1 MGKTKRIVCRWL
13 SGVVLTVCCVG
24 SLSAQ
29 NIITRLYNRFLN
41 DTTASNQPHLALYP
55 TIAYAPE
62 TSLEIG
68 ASALYLYHANN
79 DTVNNRLSELQAFG
93 FVTLLGQYGLNLDN
107 TVFGDRDR
115 WYFLGRARFQRFPLL
130 YYGIGPDAHAD
141 NPATVDAFS
150 IQARQR
156 VMRRIHPNLFGGLVV
171 DLQHL
176 SNVAF
181 QQPEGTSFTLP
192 RGSGGSTNLG
202 LGVGLI
208 YDSRPNVLNARKGAF
223 AELTYLNYHP
233 TRASTYAFSNMLA
246 DVRLYKTVRPN
257 QVLAWQ
263 AYGVLAGG
271 DAPFNQLALLGG
283 ETIMRGYYL
292 GRYRDKV
299 HAATQLE
306 YRWLPF
312 WFSKRI
318 GAAVFAAVGT
328 VAPSAREIRL
338 DNLLPA
344 GGAGVRYLLF
354 KKKDVF
360 LRFDVGFTRE
370 GTGFYILTGESF

>member
-1 MGKTKRIVCRWL
+1 
-13 SGVVLTVCCVG
+13 
-24 SLSAQ
+24 
-29 NIITRLYNRFLN
+29 
-41 DTTASNQPHLALYP
+41 
-55 TIAYAPE
+55 
-62 TSLEIG
+62 
-68 ASALYLYHANN
+68 
-79 DTVNNRLSELQAFG
+79 LQAFG

-181 QQPEGTSFTLP
+181 QQPEGTPFTLP

-328 VAPSAREIRL
+328 VVPSAREIRL